1 MTAHGGAVR
10 RLSLRK
16 ETLTELG
23 VAELSAVAGAAAATT
38 PLLAC
43 VDLSRLPGCDSILRP
58 CISLGC
64 TK

>member
-1 MTAHGGAVR
+1 MR
-10 RLSLRK
+10 RLTLRK
-16 ETLTELG
+16 ETLTELRA
-23 VAELSAVAGAAAATT
+23 AELASVAGAAAPTT

-43 VDLSRLPGCDSILRP
+43 VDLSDLPGCDSILRP